1 MALELQF
8 GTNIRT
14 AIQLIEDG
22 EVNPIID
29 FDGTRYLI
37 EPRPEIGTI
46 HWTPFDL
53 TTQQII
59 GTKKFKYPYAAHN
72 VLAEGILG
80 PSSRSYSE
88 DATITTFPNFP
99 VPLDNGFVIP

>member
-8 GTNIRT
+8 GTNIRL
-14 AIQLIEDG
+14 AIKLIEDG
-22 EVNPIID
+22 DVNPIID
-29 FDGTRYLI
+29 FNGTRFLI

-53 TTQQII
+53 ASQTII

-88 DATITTFPNFP
+88 PATTTTFPNFP
-99 VPLDNGFVIP
+99 VPPDGGIVVP

>member
-1 MALELQF
+1 MALELKF
-8 GTNIRT
+8 GTNIRL
-14 AIQLIEDG
+14 AIQLIQDG

-37 EPRPEIGTI
+37 EPRHEIGTI
-46 HWTPFDL
+46 HWTPFNL
-53 TTQQII
+53 TTQTII

-88 DATITTFPNFP
+88 TATITDFPNFP
-99 VPLDNGFVIP
+99 VPLDNGTVVP

>member
-8 GTNIRT
+8 GTNIRV

-22 EVNPIID
+22 DVNPIID
-29 FDGTRYLI
+29 FDGIRYLI

-88 DATITTFPNFP
+88 TATITDFPNFP
-99 VPLDNGFVIP
+99 IPLDTGTVIP